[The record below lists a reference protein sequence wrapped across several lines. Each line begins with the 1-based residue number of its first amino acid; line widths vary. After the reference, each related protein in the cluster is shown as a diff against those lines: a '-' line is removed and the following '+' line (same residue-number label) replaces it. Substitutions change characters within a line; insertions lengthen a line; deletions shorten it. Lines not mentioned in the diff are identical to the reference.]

1 MDLLGDLGANDQL
14 ISAREENK
22 VLQARVKELSGRVK
36 VLTVENA
43 ALTAEVEM
51 YRKERSALMTEK
63 SSNNSGNHP
72 KDSSA
77 TVVVLDDFMTS
88 GDGVYPTE
96 VIASLPIT
104 GGIANPLCCAMD
116 STDSILAAGC
126 ADGTLV
132 LCPWGMAT
140 APHASAVT
148 DCLESKSARISLG
161 SPIICT
167 AFCGYNNKN
176 VIAAAGMDGNIH
188 LVVYQKQITGEIRV
202 VTESTI
208 KNAIQHNKYVKTL
221 SWGPTTTQDK
231 KESLL
236 LASGSADGTVRL
248 SKVTLNTMVKT
259 DDDDEALQLTVEIL
273 KTFHLK
279 GTIEA
284 TAFVNDGNTL
294 VWYERD
300 TPFLTYLNIEKDYEI
315 VTYSLNGDAPTGGFQ
330 DHVSFAVMHLVVSPN
345 GKYLCAATDSS
356 RNIIMQVGT
365 SNIVRN
371 LYGHQNDSFSQ
382 PRVAWSKNGS
392 YIYGNAQDD
401 GSTTIIVW
409 DIASSNIISR
419 LEGVHRGQ
427 VRDLYSSPT
436 SDTLVTASYD
446 KSVKIWANAFE

>member
-22 VLQARVKELSGRVK
+22 VLQARVKELTGRVK

-51 YRKERSALMTEK
+51 YRKEQAVATTE
-63 SSNNSGNHP
+63 SSNDTLNNDKLSQNT
-72 KDSSA
+72 STA
-77 TVVVLDDFMTS
+77 VLEDFMTS

-116 STDSILAAGC
+116 STDSILATGC
-126 ADGTLV
+126 ADGSIV

-148 DCLESKSARISLG
+148 DCIQSKSASVSFG

-167 AFCGYNNKN
+167 AFSHKN
-176 VIAAAGMDGNIH
+176 VVAAAGMDGNIH
-188 LVVYQKQITGEIRV
+188 LVVYQKLITGDIRV
-202 VTESTI
+202 ITETKS
-208 KNAIQHNKYVKTL
+208 AVQHNKYAKTL
-221 SWGPTTTQDK
+221 SWGAIQGDG
-231 KESLL
+231 SQL
-236 LASGSADGTVRL
+236 LASGSADGTIRL
-248 SKVTLNTMVKT
+248 SKVTLETVET
-259 DDDDEALQLTVEIL
+259 DDDDEAIQLTVETL

-300 TPFLTYLNIEKDYEI
+300 TPFLTYLNIQKDYEI

-356 RNIIMQVGT
+356 RNIIIQVGT

-409 DIASSNIISR
+409 DIASSDIISR
-419 LEGVHRGQ
+419 LAGIHRGQ
-427 VRDLYSSPT
+427 VRDIYSSPR
-436 SDTLVTASYD
+436 SDTLVTASFD
-446 KSVKIWANAFE
+446 KSVKIWANAF